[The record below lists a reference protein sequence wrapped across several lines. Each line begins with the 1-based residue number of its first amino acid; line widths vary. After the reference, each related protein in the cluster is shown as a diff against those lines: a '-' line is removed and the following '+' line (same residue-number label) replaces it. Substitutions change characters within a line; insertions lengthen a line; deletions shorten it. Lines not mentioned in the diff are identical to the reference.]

1 MSTGAVGF
9 DLLDKKFCERLHRFD
24 VLPMVMNRD
33 DKQVSLHLY
42 RSERVIG
49 LPRSTK
55 GSTRDPRVEKIVGR
69 V

>member
-1 MSTGAVGF
+1 VVS
-9 DLLDKKFCERLHRFD
+9 
-24 VLPMVMNRD
+24 RD

-42 RSERVIG
+42 RSERAIG

-55 GSTRDPRVEKIVGR
+55 GSSRDPRVEKIVGR

>member
-1 MSTGAVGF
+1 MS
-9 DLLDKKFCERLHRFD
+9 
-24 VLPMVMNRD
+24 RD

-42 RSERVIG
+42 RSERVME